1 MALPLPTDPDDP
13 PAEVASLF
21 DDADLPEAEEPCLGA
36 AALPACPAPDDAQLE
51 AWIAAIVDHDERAL
65 LALYEATLS
74 RVYGLVLR
82 LVRRTQLAEEVAEEV
97 YFQVWRQ
104 APRFDA
110 ERGRALTWLLGMARS
125 RAIDRLRSGRLERA
139 NVTSIEE
146 VGGLASADANPEDQS
161 SGKQRAEIVRNALT
175 SLPREQRESLML
187 AYFGGYSQS
196 EISEQLGIPLGTVK
210 TRIRLGMMRLRD
222 ALAPYGEGLNV

>member
-1 MALPLPTDPDDP
+1 MVMTMQD
-13 PAEVASLF
+13 VA
-21 DDADLPEAEEPCLGA
+21 
-36 AALPACPAPDDAQLE
+36 PAPEREWPDLIAKTARGDQE
-51 AWIAAIVDHDERAL
+51 AFSR
-65 LALYEATLS
+65 LYDQS
-74 RVYGLVLR
+74 SPYIYGLILR
-82 LVRRTQLAEEVAEEV
+82 VVNQPQIAEEVTMDV
-97 YFQVWRQ
+97 YVQVWKQ
-104 APRFDA
+104 AKSYNVN
-110 ERGRALTWLLGMARS
+110 RGTPMGWLITLARS